1 MITRKGFF
9 WGIAGMLTLVSC
21 NGVSDGIIE
30 DIATGDDK
38 WKMIMTVS
46 EVETK
51 ASVDESQVVSGSR
64 LPVRWDKS
72 DKIKMMIGSDVND
85 VVPCEFVLKGESSIG
100 SAIFEYVGDKVDPY
114 YYYGIYPSL
123 DFDREGNVHL
133 SVPVDGTIQQAELD
147 DSRHLGTYRAMYA
160 APVQRDECP
169 SQLTGV
175 MFRHLT
181 SLIIFKIAN
190 FTNQKHYVRNIELAT
205 SDGSPIFY
213 SQASFNP
220 ITQESVD
227 VTGTSVS
234 STSLSFI
241 GNGFLLPVGET
252 HKAYLPVLPT
262 DDFSHTT
269 LTIKVTM
276 DDGEVFNTELPLAAS
291 ESLKRFLPGT
301 FCIFNVKKTATG
313 LTVGVETAG
322 WENGTEIVIP
332 VD

>member
-220 ITQESVD
+220 VTQESVD